1 MAEEGAAALDDSEDV
16 DVIWEGSPLHEHMK
30 QLGLESPDGD
40 VAAKG
45 RLIDARSRPSPA
57 DLKPGKA
64 EFCMRIFV
72 KLNEC
77 NETLP
82 GRRRGKRDVSAWPS
96 GVSGA
101 HVEIEIA
108 QKLLSSEL
116 LVQEDEDF
124 ISNFI
129 LTDEALD
136 QHQKRLKAIADGS
149 GEAR

>member
-1 MAEEGAAALDDSEDV
+1 M
-16 DVIWEGSPLHEHMK
+16 
-30 QLGLESPDGD
+30 
-40 VAAKG
+40 
-45 RLIDARSRPSPA
+45 
-57 DLKPGKA
+57 
-64 EFCMRIFV
+64 
-72 KLNEC
+72 
-77 NETLP
+77 
-82 GRRRGKRDVSAWPS
+82 
-96 GVSGA
+96 SGA